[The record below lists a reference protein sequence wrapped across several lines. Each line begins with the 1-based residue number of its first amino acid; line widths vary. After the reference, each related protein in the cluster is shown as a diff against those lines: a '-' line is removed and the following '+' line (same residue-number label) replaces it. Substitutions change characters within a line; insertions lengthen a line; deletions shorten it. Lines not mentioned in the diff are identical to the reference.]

1 MAAREEREQLAAK
14 ARTRREAQLAKPK
27 AEREELM
34 RAIRSRAPGFI
45 LDAHREFEREY
56 RARGG
61 AGMLGHETSSL
72 VCFGC
77 RVGMLTADRKAI
89 GGRSLA
95 TRSPQ
100 TLTRHCLFSPPRTS
114 KYEEGRPVAHGSS
127 G

>member
-77 RVGMLTADRKAI
+77 RVGMLTADRSAI
-89 GGRSLA
+89 LGYAFAADFDA
-95 TRSPQ
+95 TLSFLPASY
-100 TLTRHCLFSPPRTS
+100 L
-114 KYEEGRPVAHGSS
+114 EV
-127 G
+127 